1 MWDKKSRSR
10 TRLQSHAP
18 FRKSAV
24 VVSEDAL
31 SDCGVK
37 NVEMGFA
44 NIDLCI
50 LLFYLGSDAV
60 GSSCDHMHQ
69 ADQFYTANKLVVDL
83 DTTAE
88 PAHIWGSFF
97 RNWSGRLAALWSLLT
112 ERDHHSLVYV
122 FFKSCCCWKLKL
134 NSNGLTTNI
143 TFTEATLSVTNKNS
157 LPYHITRSLL

>member
-1 MWDKKSRSR
+1 MHPSGN
-10 TRLQSHAP
+10 LP
-18 FRKSAV
+18 V

-97 RNWSGRLAALWSLLT
+97 RN
-112 ERDHHSLVYV
+112 
-122 FFKSCCCWKLKL
+122 
-134 NSNGLTTNI
+134 
-143 TFTEATLSVTNKNS
+143 
-157 LPYHITRSLL
+157 